1 MLDKKSRFPLNRA
14 ASSHR
19 PALGRSSK
27 RKLAAT
33 ERRITHISWKYF
45 GISLEDAE
53 SQTPLT
59 VPPFN
64 LLLAQHFSLSQCHQ
78 SGPVRSRTHNL
89 LVIGVS
95 SSPRASSSSSSRLTP
110 LISLGVPLLF
120 IPIARRRAAH
130 KGRSVSRGVF
140 KIEIFTV
147 ENGKSLTDKAR
158 RHGLMRN
165 GCRRQLGE
173 LYRMI
178 RNSNNL
184 AP

>member
-1 MLDKKSRFPLNRA
+1 MSDKKSRFPLNGA

-19 PALGRSSK
+19 PALR
-27 RKLAAT
+27 RAIAAAA
-33 ERRITHISWKYF
+33 ERRVTHISWKCL
-45 GISLEDAE
+45 GISLEDTE
-53 SQTPLT
+53 TQTPLT
-59 VPPFN
+59 VPPFS
-64 LLLAQHFSLSQCHQ
+64 LPLAQHFSLSQCHQ
-78 SGPVRSRTHNL
+78 SGLVRSRTRNL

-95 SSPRASSSSSSRLTP
+95 SSPRASSSSSSTHLTP
-110 LISLGVPLLF
+110 LISLGDPLLF

-130 KGRSVSRGVF
+130 KGRSVSRGGF
-140 KIEIFTV
+140 KIENFTV

-158 RHGLMRN
+158 RNGLMRN

-173 LYRMI
+173 LYRII